1 MPHHVVTA
9 LHQLLDSLPEPIRAA
24 LLGALVAL
32 LRIIYDGREPRW
44 VRRVLE
50 AALCGAIAL
59 AVAHLCHALGLGD
72 GWGTF
77 LGASVGLFGADQVR
91 EWGRRIA
98 DARVR

>member
-1 MPHHVVTA
+1 MPQQVTSMI
-9 LHQLLDSLPEPIRAA
+9 QQILDSLPEPLRAA
-24 LLGALVAL
+24 LLGAAVAL
-32 LRIIYDGREPRW
+32 LRILYDDREPRW
-44 VRRVLE
+44 IRRILE
-50 AALCGAIAL
+50 SALCGAIAL
-59 AVAHLCHALGLGD
+59 AVAHLASAMGLQQ

>member
-1 MPHHVVTA
+1 MPHIVVTA
-9 LHQLLDSLPEPIRAA
+9 LHQLLDSLPEPLRAA

-32 LRIIYDGREPRW
+32 LRILYDGREPRW
-44 VRRVLE
+44 VRRMLE

-59 AVAHLCHALGLGD
+59 AVAHLTTALGLAS

-91 EWGRRIA
+91 EWGRRVA
-98 DARVR
+98 NSRMR